1 MFVPSDLSGYD
12 TIISLITIAVG
23 MIPDKIH
30 SILSLTSKNRL
41 CSVLI
46 LEVQNFEMLVSVL

>member
-30 SILSLTSKNRL
+30 SFLCLTSKNRL